1 MTVLK
6 AKVNFR
12 GTLRVI
18 WRGFVH
24 LSIAGAIVTA
34 AILSVTSSADAGIT
48 RIQII
53 SRGPAFGG
61 YSFPQVG
68 TYERIIG
75 KGFGENN
82 PTHRHNH
89 VIFDIWLAPRHA
101 RGKVVYSFDFY
112 IPKTTELSQGNHK
125 SFYYAPKHGH

>member
-53 SRGPAFGG
+53 SRGAAFGG

-75 KGFGENN
+75 KGFGEVS
-82 PTHRHNH
+82 PTDRHND
-89 VIFDIWLAPRHA
+89 VIVDLGLAPRNA
-101 RGKVVYSFDFY
+101 TGKVQNSFDFY
-112 IPKTTELSQGNHK
+112 ILKTTAHSNDNHNV
-125 SFYYAPKHGH
+125 